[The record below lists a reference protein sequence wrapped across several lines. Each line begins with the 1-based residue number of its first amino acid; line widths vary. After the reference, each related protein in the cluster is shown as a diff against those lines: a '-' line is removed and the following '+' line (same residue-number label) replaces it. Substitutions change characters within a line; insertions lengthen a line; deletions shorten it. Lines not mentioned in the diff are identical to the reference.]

1 MSESICNFIKLRL
14 ADFVSS
20 YMDLLVTRDD

>member
-1 MSESICNFIKLRL
+1 MSESICNLTKLRL

-20 YMDLLVTRDD
+20 QMDLLVTRDD